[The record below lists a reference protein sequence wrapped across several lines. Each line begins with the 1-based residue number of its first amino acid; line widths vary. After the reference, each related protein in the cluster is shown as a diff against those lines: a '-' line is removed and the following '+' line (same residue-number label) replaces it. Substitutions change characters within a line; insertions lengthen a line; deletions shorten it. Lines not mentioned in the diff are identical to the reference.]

1 MFICRKPFTFKGTK
15 YAPGDEVAIFPDEF
29 DRPEVFTRNGF
40 IVEKREPELE
50 TEVVDTVVSNPNL
63 LTPEELAELERLEA
77 EEAAAQ
83 PTPEPEAVVEPV
95 PAPEVEEPEP
105 VPEAPATVP
114 EADEPEPTP
123 EEAAAENE
131 GAPAPKRRKKS
142 EPKVEAEG

>member
-77 EEAAAQ
+77 EEAAPQAQ
-83 PTPEPEAVVEPV
+83 PAPEPEAAVEPV
-95 PAPEVEEPEP
+95 PAPEVEE
-105 VPEAPATVP
+105 T
-114 EADEPEPTP
+114 EPTP

>member
-95 PAPEVEEPEP
+95 PAPEAKEPA
-105 VPEAPATVP
+105 PEAPATVP